1 MFSQGPWPLAME
13 AEASWSH
20 EDDDYVR
27 RHRWWESMK
36 NLISDHEQVQPFK
49 IATACSGIESPIIA
63 AKAEVICASFKVL

>member
-13 AEASWSH
+13 AEGSWSH
-20 EDDDYVR
+20 EDYDDVR
-27 RHRWWESMK
+27 RHRWWESIMTVT
-36 NLISDHEQVQPFK
+36 SEFEQKQPFK